1 MGGTARFFCDSC
13 GSEVPRD
20 KVRCP
25 GCGRFFSSVKC
36 PKCGFEGEA
45 VLFPKGCPSCGYLRA
60 DRKAAGYRD
69 LQTGGPLRIVLRILI
84 VLFSLIMLVLLIILL
99 RVI

>member
-1 MGGTARFFCDSC
+1 MGVTARFFCDSC
-13 GSEVPRD
+13 GREVPRN

-45 VLFPKGCPSCGYLRA
+45 VLFQKGCPSCGYLRA
-60 DRKAAGYRD
+60 GRKAPGYGN
-69 LQTGGPLRIVLRILI
+69 LESGGPSRIVLKILTI
-84 VLFSLIMLVLLIILL
+84 LFSLIVLVLLIILL
-99 RVI
+99 RVF